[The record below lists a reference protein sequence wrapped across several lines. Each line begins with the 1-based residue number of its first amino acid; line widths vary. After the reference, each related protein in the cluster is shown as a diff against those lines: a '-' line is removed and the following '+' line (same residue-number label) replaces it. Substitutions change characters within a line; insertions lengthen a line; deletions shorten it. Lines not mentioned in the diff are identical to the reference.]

1 MHEREGR
8 LKPEYR
14 EWYPALDPETW
25 YPAAWLSRAV
35 LAQLSEGEPRWHPEP
50 RVPGD
55 AHFIFRGGDET
66 PRRSLRTRRTDPQGS
81 QPPVR
86 G

>member
-1 MHEREGR
+1 MREREGR
-8 LKPEYR
+8 LRSEYR
-14 EWYPALDPETW
+14 EWYPALDPEVW

-50 RVPGD
+50 RVPSD
-55 AHFIFRGGDET
+55 THFSFRGGDET
-66 PRRSLRTRRTDPQGS
+66 PRPSLRTRRTDPQGT
-81 QPPVR
+81 QPAVR

>member
-1 MHEREGR
+1 MREREGR

-14 EWYPALDPETW
+14 EWYPALEPEVW

-50 RVPGD
+50 RVPSD
-55 AHFIFRGGDET
+55 THFSFRGGDET
-66 PRRSLRTRRTDPQGS
+66 PRSALRTRRTDPS
-81 QPPVR
+81 QPAVPD
-86 G
+86 